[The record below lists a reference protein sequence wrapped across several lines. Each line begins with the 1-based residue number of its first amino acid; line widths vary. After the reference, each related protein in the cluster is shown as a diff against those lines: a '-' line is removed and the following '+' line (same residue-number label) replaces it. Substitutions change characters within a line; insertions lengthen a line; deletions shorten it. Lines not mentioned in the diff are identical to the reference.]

1 MSNVRQ
7 LKSMTSKA
15 RKPFVLRPHDAEG
28 TWASN
33 DARYRAY
40 AHELLAQ
47 LEGLCTEV
55 LRRWPAEA
63 GATVTNESQHLE
75 LWKLARLRDR
85 TSDTVRIYAAMAVE
99 GFLNFYGV
107 LRLGQQ
113 AFDEHFERLG
123 VVPKLRTLLLVG
135 ESIDLPR
142 NDPLV
147 LVLDSVAQSRNAL
160 VHPKAR
166 EIVNE
171 PSSDERPST
180 KLPEVAQE
188 MVASMESFFQQFA
201 QAVPPMASHL
211 ARRTVA

>member
-1 MSNVRQ
+1 
-7 LKSMTSKA
+7 MTSSA

-40 AHELLAQ
+40 AHELLVQ
-47 LEGLCTEV
+47 LKSLCTEV
-55 LRRWPAEA
+55 LQRWPAEA
-63 GATVTNESQHLE
+63 GATISNESQHLE

-135 ESIDLPR
+135 ESLDLPR

-147 LVLDSVAQSRNAL
+147 LMLHSVAQSRNAL
-160 VHPKAR
+160 VHPKTR
-166 EIVNE
+166 EISNERRVN
-171 PSSDERPST
+171 DRPST

-188 MVASMESFFQQFA
+188 AVANMESFFEQFA
-201 QAVPPMASHL
+201 QAVPSMASHL